1 MYITEKPVAPVRR
14 VNGQNKIVMN
24 IGFDEP
30 KKNEDKAWNAFD
42 YMDGQNNS
50 KDEEN
55 NND

>member
-1 MYITEKPVAPVRR
+1 
-14 VNGQNKIVMN
+14 MN

-42 YMDGQNNS
+42 YMDEQNNS

-55 NND
+55 KNDLSKRTY